1 MSALLARLEHG
12 AMLHS
17 GEGALAKAAAQMR
30 RSKIFF
36 GVLLAVLLWFSVP
49 YSLPRHLPNAATAI
63 ATADNAEQFEGS
75 LSRQLAVPAMGL
87 IACYLLWRLPHRA
100 RLQGRLRWAVL
111 AYVVLIAASALW
123 SDDPALTVKRLT
135 VFGTDCLFAYTL
147 AVTTTAMELAV
158 WAMCATFVTGIISLG
173 ADIFALKLF
182 APFDP
187 DYRLTGVMTA
197 NYQAMN
203 LLVCCLC
210 TAVLMLRRPRWLPWL
225 SVVLGV
231 AFALL
236 VLTRSRMAT
245 IIGLVLLIVVMLRVL
260 RERVVPERRALV
272 QLAAL
277 AAGLPLL
284 VFIGG
289 QDLRGAA
296 QGAFM
301 MGRSDTQNTASLSNR
316 LPLWTELMLSVQ
328 QRPWLGFGYG
338 AFWNQARAGQISSD
352 QGWPV
357 PNAHDTYLDQVI
369 ILGWPGGLL
378 YTATVLCAV
387 SIAWRRYRQAYTP
400 ADLLNALL
408 LTWMAL
414 LSTAESTPL
423 EPHLP
428 TLMAYVALLRMCL
441 RQQPANEQNNGEAAI
456 IETATATVSV
466 VPHVDVPQP
475 RVRTLPPFP
484 SRRLNLETRT

>member
-1 MSALLARLEHG
+1 MTLRLKARAGLRRRPK
-12 AMLHS
+12 S
-17 GEGALAKAAAQMR
+17 AAATDAAMR
-30 RSKIFF
+30 RSKVTIGF
-36 GVLLAVLLWFSVP
+36 VLAVLLWFSVP
-49 YSLPRHLPNAATAI
+49 YSLPRHLPNANVAT

-75 LSRQLAVPAMGL
+75 MSRQLAVPAMGL

-111 AYVVLIAASALW
+111 LYVALIAASVLW
-123 SDDPALTVKRLT
+123 SDDPGLTAKRLT

-158 WAMCATFVTGIISLG
+158 WAMSATFATGIISLG
-173 ADIFALKLF
+173 ADMFALKLF

-210 TAVLMLRRPRWLPWL
+210 AAVLMLRKPRWLPWL

-231 AFALL
+231 SFLLL

-245 IIGLVLLIVVMLRVL
+245 IIGLGLLVVVLLRVL
-260 RERVVPERRALV
+260 RERVVPERRVLV
-272 QLAAL
+272 QLGAL
-277 AAGLPLL
+277 AVGLPLI
-284 VFIGG
+284 VFVGG
-289 QDLRGAA
+289 RDLRGAA

-316 LPLWTELMLSVQ
+316 LPLWTELMLSVER
-328 QRPWLGFGYG
+328 RPWLGFGYG
-338 AFWNQARAGQISSD
+338 AFWNEARAGQISAD

-387 SIAWRRYRQAYTP
+387 SVAWRRYRRAYTP

-428 TLMAYVALLRMCL
+428 TLMAYVALVRMCL
-441 RQQPANEQNNGEAAI
+441 RQQMPEEQSSGDAPIVERNLAAMAAVEVQGE
-456 IETATATVSV
+456 V
-466 VPHVDVPQP
+466 
-475 RVRTLPPFP
+475 RVRERVLPPFP
-484 SRRLNLETRT
+484 ARGRELAGVWT